1 MIKFAF
7 IKLNKLQFETK
18 LVVNKTKTRLVILAL
33 SLQVVTSHLNI
44 CFRAHVVRISGM
56 HSTLGHQKLS
66 YRRESAYLASLYR
79 TVQKAFR
86 YVEPFKG
93 VRINDSQ
100 R

>member
-44 CFRAHVVRISGM
+44 CFRAHVVRISGIC
-56 HSTLGHQKLS
+56 TVRLGIRS
-66 YRRESAYLASLYR
+66 SATAER
-79 TVQKAFR
+79 
-86 YVEPFKG
+86 
-93 VRINDSQ
+93 VRI
-100 R
+100 